1 MRPFCLVMALLVC
14 SSSMAREPRPEPS
27 TTAKVVKAMDW
38 TAVSLVSAAL
48 ALRSASL
55 VADERHRTGD
65 QPLFAAAAV
74 SIGVGTMTGLVSL
87 VVKGLTKLSSPL
99 SDVPGP
105 FELPLSSSRVGR
117 ALQMTGVAVA
127 MAGFIAFGVGDLM
140 VDVMSSQAS
149 RSTPAGWLR
158 IGGGFTMATGLLT
171 AMVGGELREA
181 PTVSVGPTTGGA
193 VVGLSGRW

>member
-1 MRPFCLVMALLVC
+1 
-14 SSSMAREPRPEPS
+14 
-27 TTAKVVKAMDW
+27 MDW
-38 TAVSLVSAAL
+38 TAVSLLSAGL
-48 ALRSASL
+48 ALRSTSL
-55 VADERHRTGD
+55 VADEGHRPGD

-74 SIGVGTMTGLVSL
+74 SFGVGMMTGLVSF
-87 VVKGLTKLSSPL
+87 VVKGVTKLSSPL

-117 ALQMTGVAVA
+117 TVQLTGLAVA
-127 MAGFIAFGVGDLM
+127 MAGFIAFAVGDLM
-140 VDVMSSQAS
+140 VDVTSSEAS

-171 AMVGGELREA
+171 AMIGGELREA
-181 PTVSVGPTTGGA
+181 PTVSVAPTTGGA